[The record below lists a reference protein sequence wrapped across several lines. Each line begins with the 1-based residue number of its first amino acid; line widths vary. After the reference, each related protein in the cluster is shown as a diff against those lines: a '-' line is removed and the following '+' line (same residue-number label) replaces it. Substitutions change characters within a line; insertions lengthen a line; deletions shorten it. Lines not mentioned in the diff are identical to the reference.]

1 MSVRKSAKIA
11 GMDACITIA
20 ERARLDR
27 PEKIDW
33 RGRPAKRRRV
43 GDVIRWKMN
52 NKTIDQIKS
61 DILAAMR
68 NELGLTAVRSIST
81 KSKRRQTARTP
92 KRKSP

>member
-1 MSVRKSAKIA
+1 MSVRKAA
-11 GMDACITIA
+11 RLAAMDQCIDIV

-33 RGRPAKRRRV
+33 RGRPAKRRRC

-52 NKTIDQIKS
+52 NDTIDQIKT

-68 NELGLTAVRSIST
+68 RELPAG
-81 KSKRRQTARTP
+81 KSGR
-92 KRKSP
+92 